1 MVHRSLLHLVQ
12 CGRLNTSTVRIARR
26 QWRYDSALDLVHGPD
41 EAGPMARRDS
51 IGMRAGTLPAP
62 FRG

>member
-1 MVHRSLLHLVQ
+1 MVHRSLLHWVQ

-26 QWRYDSALDLVHGPD
+26 HWRYDSALDLVHGPD
-41 EAGPMARRDS
+41 GAGFMARRGS
-51 IGMRAGTLPAP
+51 IGMRPNALPAP

>member
-26 QWRYDSALDLVHGPD
+26 QWRYGSALDLVRDPD
-41 EAGPMARRDS
+41 GAGPMARRDS
-51 IGMRAGTLPAP
+51 VGRRPGALPAP